1 VRRYNLNDGDV
12 VVIGKHEIMYV
23 DERLARARLTSS
35 DGLAGVPTLDKPVDD
50 SAHTE
55 TVVDPDRAANR
66 R

>member
-1 VRRYNLNDGDV
+1 L
-12 VVIGKHEIMYV
+12 
-23 DERLARARLTSS
+23 SS
-35 DGLAGVPTLDKPVDD
+35 SEGAPVVPTLDKALDD